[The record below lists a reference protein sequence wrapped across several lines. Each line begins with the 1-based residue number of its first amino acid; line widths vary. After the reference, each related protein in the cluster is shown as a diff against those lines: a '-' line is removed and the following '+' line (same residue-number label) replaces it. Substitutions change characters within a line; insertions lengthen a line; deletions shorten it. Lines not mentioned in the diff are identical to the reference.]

1 MKLLTGILHIIDLT
15 NEWIGKIFSL
25 LILGLLA
32 LVTEEVFARY
42 FFKNPHTWGLELSE
56 FLLLIIVTMG
66 GGYTLLH
73 GGHVKVDIL
82 YAKFSVRTKAILDV
96 LTHIIVLA
104 LAYVLIA
111 YGGKSFIR
119 AFTSQAESFGGWQII
134 TWPFRLLIPIA
145 GVLLGLQALAKW
157 IRDLATAIT
166 GEKLESK
173 VVSGEGGIFVSDAK
187 EEE

>member
-1 MKLLTGILHIIDLT
+1 MKILIGILHLIDLI
-15 NEWIGKIFSL
+15 NEWIGKIFSM
-25 LILGLLA
+25 LILALLF
-32 LVTEEVFARY
+32 LVVEEVFARY
-42 FFKNPHTWGLELSE
+42 FFKSPHTWGLELSE
-56 FLLLIIVTMG
+56 FLLLIIVTLG

-82 YAKFSVRTKAILDV
+82 FSKFSERTKAILD
-96 LTHIIVLA
+96 LCTHVIVLA
-104 LAYVLIA
+104 LAYVLIV

-134 TWPFRLLIPIA
+134 TWPFRLFIPIA

-157 IRDLATAIT
+157 IRDLVTVVT

-173 VVSGEGGIFVSDAK
+173 VVSGEGGIFVADS
-187 EEE
+187 EEA